1 MPDRAA
7 NASELRDLI
16 EELCRMG
23 LNLAVITGTH
33 VGNVDGQLG
42 APAGPGRLYLCMNR
56 GSEVFQADEVGLTL
70 LQRREATEDED
81 VALDTA
87 AEATVAALA
96 ERGLRAEIV
105 SQRLKLKIDLIPE
118 PEWADPPKAK
128 IAEPRGGRKAGCAER
143 VWTGCRKRSSSARS
157 RRGPQA

>member
-1 MPDRAA
+1 
-7 NASELRDLI
+7 
-16 EELCRMG
+16 MG

-42 APAGPGRLYLCMNR
+42 ARPAGPGRLYLCMNR
-56 GSEVFQADEVGLTL
+56 GSEVFQADEAGLTL

-81 VALDTA
+81 AALDTA

-105 SQRLKLKIDLIPE
+105 SQRLNREESILIPE
-118 PEWADPPKAK
+118 PEADPPKAK
-128 IAEPRGGRKAGCAER
+128 IAEPRG
-143 VWTGCRKRSSSARS
+143 CRK
-157 RRGPQA
+157 QACVEPA